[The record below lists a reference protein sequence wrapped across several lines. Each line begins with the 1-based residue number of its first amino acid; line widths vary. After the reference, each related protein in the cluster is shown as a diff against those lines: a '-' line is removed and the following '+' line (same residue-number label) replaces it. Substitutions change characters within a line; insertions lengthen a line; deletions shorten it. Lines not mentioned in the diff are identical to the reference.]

1 MFILKTCPKLGH
13 TEIKFNANVPFFC
26 LRSPNGYEWETLM
39 ALHQGLANSLN
50 LFRPL
55 ICSPDDNPPVPYC
68 TKYDRWRARSSVP
81 VQANLND

>member
-39 ALHQGLANSLN
+39 ALHKALRTA
-50 LFRPL
+50 L
-55 ICSPDDNPPVPYC
+55 ICSDRSFVLPMITLQYHTVPNMIDGGPDPQCQYKQ
-68 TKYDRWRARSSVP
+68 T
-81 VQANLND
+81 